1 MLDDTQPRLQPFN
14 TLSDLLLL
22 TVLDTEK
29 KHFKQKGEREGHSK
43 WFTTLKMCYSTSST
57 YLLSV
62 AVEKNSFLALPKVIL
77 ALAGVFA
84 GGWVLWH
91 SSGKRESR
99 R

>member
-1 MLDDTQPRLQPFN
+1 MLDDTQPRLQPFS

-29 KHFKQKGEREGHSK
+29 KHFKQKRERESHSE
-43 WFTTLKMCYSTSST
+43 WFITLKMYYSTSST
-57 YLLSV
+57 SLLSV
-62 AVEKNSFLALPKVIL
+62 AIEKNSFPALLKVIL

-91 SSGKRESR
+91 SFGKHRT
-99 R
+99 